1 MKKSP
6 TVEAEK
12 NLNKEDGFMLE
23 FLASH
28 LDVISLIAL
37 VIAIIIS
44 IWKNVNLGIMSL
56 GLSLV
61 LGVFIGGMSIKDLI
75 KGYPSSLL
83 LTLAGVTFL
92 FGIAQSNGTLDKI
105 TKYAVKMVKGKV
117 ALLPIVLFFL
127 AFILSSLGPGQ
138 ISISA
143 LLAAPVMV
151 LAAEVGIPPLL
162 MALVVGNGAQAGAM
176 SPLAP
181 NGIVGNAVLAEM
193 GITDM
198 GITVW
203 INMLIAHII
212 VAAIAYV
219 YFGGLKLWKVKNSD
233 KVNALTTM
241 KVESFNYQQ
250 ISTLSAVG
258 VLIIAVLVFQV
269 DVGFMAFLLG
279 TILILMKAGDEKA
292 AFKTMPWGAIM
303 MVTGVTV
310 LVKLMADIGGM
321 DLFAQ
326 IMAKFSTPF
335 TATLVVGFF
344 AGIISAYASTSGVIM
359 PAFLPMAPL
368 LLTQIGSPAAALP
381 ALISTIIV
389 AGHLTDMS
397 PLSTTGAV
405 FISGAPESIDKKPL
419 FKGMT
424 IWGFSMSVVG
434 AVLCWVL
441 FTILRLP

>member
-1 MKKSP
+1 
-6 TVEAEK
+6 
-12 NLNKEDGFMLE
+12 MLE

-56 GLSLV
+56 GLALV
-61 LGVFIGGMSIKDLI
+61 LGVFIGGMSVKDLI

-105 TKYAVKMVKGKV
+105 TKYAVKMVKGKI

-193 GITDM
+193 GITNM

-203 INMLIAHII
+203 MNMLIAHII

-219 YFGGLKLWKVKNSD
+219 YLGGLKLWKVKNND
-233 KVNALTTM
+233 KVNALTAMT
-241 KVESFNYQQ
+241 VEPFNYQQ
-250 ISTLSAVG
+250 ISTLCGVG
-258 VLIIAVLVFQV
+258 ILIIAVLVFQV

-279 TILILMKAGDEKA
+279 SILILMKAGDEKA

-321 DLFAQ
+321 DLFAK
-326 IMAKFSTPF
+326 IMGNLSTPF

-344 AGIISAYASTSGVIM
+344 AGLISAYASTSGVIM

-368 LLTQIGSPAAALP
+368 LLTQIGGPATALP

-419 FKGMT
+419 LKGIT
-424 IWGFSMSVVG
+424 IWGFSLSVVG

-441 FTILRLP
+441 FTIFRLP